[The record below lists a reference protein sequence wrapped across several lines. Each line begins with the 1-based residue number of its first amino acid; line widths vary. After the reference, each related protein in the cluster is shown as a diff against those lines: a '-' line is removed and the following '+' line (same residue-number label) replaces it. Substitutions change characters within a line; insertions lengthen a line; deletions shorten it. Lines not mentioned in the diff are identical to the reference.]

1 VPTEIRPQCTP
12 ADLTVIV
19 ADRHPFARA
28 ALAALLSYDGYRVFQ
43 GESFQ
48 KTLSYIDQMPS
59 LGVLI
64 ADLETPE
71 WRSIVRHAV
80 DTTSALVI
88 AMEGNHPFSEIYDL
102 KARGIQICLQKPIV
116 YSDVQKAIQRHF
128 RIRQLSQRAR
138 EPIAA
143 IANRLFNLNS

>member
-1 VPTEIRPQCTP
+1 VRSEIRPT
-12 ADLTVIV
+12 DLTVIV